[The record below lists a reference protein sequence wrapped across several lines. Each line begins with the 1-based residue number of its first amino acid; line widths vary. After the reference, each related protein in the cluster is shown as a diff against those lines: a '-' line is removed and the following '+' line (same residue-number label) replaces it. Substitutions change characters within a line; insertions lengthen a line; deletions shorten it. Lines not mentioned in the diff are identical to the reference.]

1 MNDSDIG
8 YASAR
13 TLARLYRAKEIS
25 PVEVVQAIYRHIEAS
40 EPHLNAMARVTVD
53 RAMAQARQA
62 EAAYQRGDARKLEG
76 IPVTI
81 KDLQHTKGVRT
92 DFGSKIFEGTI
103 PDVDAPCVTRLHD
116 AGCIMLGKTTAS
128 EGRRPKSGH
137 RDYP

>member
-53 RAMAQARQA
+53 RAMARF
-62 EAAYQRGDARKLEG
+62 AYCQSIHE
-76 IPVTI
+76 
-81 KDLQHTKGVRT
+81 
-92 DFGSKIFEGTI
+92 FFEGWDFLLT
-103 PDVDAPCVTRLHD
+103 PAVSVPAFAAD
-116 AGCIMLGKTTAS
+116 
-128 EGRRPKSGH
+128 
-137 RDYP
+137 